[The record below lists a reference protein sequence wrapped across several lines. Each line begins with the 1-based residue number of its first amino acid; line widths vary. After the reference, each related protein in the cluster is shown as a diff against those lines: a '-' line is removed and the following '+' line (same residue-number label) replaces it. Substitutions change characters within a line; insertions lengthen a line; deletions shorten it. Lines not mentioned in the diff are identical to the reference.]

1 VLTTGSDCFAS
12 PEECET
18 AFYDAFRQGD
28 LAAMQR
34 IWGSHAE
41 VVCIHPARPPLAG
54 RRAVMQ
60 SWEDILAT
68 TGGVEVRFDC
78 QSRVRADSLAVHMG
92 IEIIGTRD
100 SAPAMVTVTN
110 IYGLTEHGWTMRA
123 HHAAPIHRGAGPRG
137 PVH

>member
-1 VLTTGSDCFAS
+1 MLATKLNQFAS
-12 PEECET
+12 PEECES

-28 LAAMQR
+28 LVAMQR
-34 IWGSHAE
+34 IWGADAE
-41 VVCIHPARPPLAG
+41 IVCIHPARPPLAG

-60 SWEDILAT
+60 SWQDILTA

-100 SAPAMVTVTN
+100 AAPAMVTVTN